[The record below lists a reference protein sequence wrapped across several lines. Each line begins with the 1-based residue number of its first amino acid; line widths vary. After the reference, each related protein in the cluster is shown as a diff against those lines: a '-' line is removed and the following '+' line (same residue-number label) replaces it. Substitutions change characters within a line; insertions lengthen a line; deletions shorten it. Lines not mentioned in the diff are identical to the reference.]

1 MTPEPAEQN
10 LTLLLQAWS
19 RGDERALGNL
29 AEAVEQQLHRVAG
42 AYLRRE
48 GPQTSLQPTALVN
61 EAFVRLIEWRSIEW
75 RDRAHFF
82 AVAAKIMR
90 RVLVSQAVAR
100 QCDKRGGSAVLVS
113 LDEALGA
120 ADRSIDFVL
129 LDEALYKL
137 ASFDERKSRIIE
149 LRFFGGLTMEETAEV
164 LEMSERSVYREWDLA
179 RAWLFRELTGAD
191 RG

>member
-1 MTPEPAEQN
+1 MTPEPVQEN

-19 RGDERALGNL
+19 RGDERALQNL
-29 AEAVEQQLHRVAG
+29 AEAVEQQLRRVAG

-48 GPQTSLQPTALVN
+48 GPETSLQPTALVN
-61 EAFVRLIEWRSIEW
+61 EAFVRLIEWRSVEW

-90 RVLVSQAVAR
+90 RVLVSQAIAR
-100 QCDKRGGSAVLVS
+100 QRDKRGGSAVLVS

-120 ADRSIDFVL
+120 ADRSIDFIL
-129 LDEALYKL
+129 LDEALHKL

-164 LEMSERSVYREWDLA
+164 LAMSERSVYREWDLA

-191 RG
+191 R

>member
-1 MTPEPAEQN
+1 MAPPLSQQITRWLGDWRQGDNRARDELFAVVHPQLRQIAARY
-10 LTLLLQAWS
+10 LQH
-19 RGDERALGNL
+19 ERADHTLEPN
-29 AEAVEQQLHRVAG
+29 
-42 AYLRRE
+42 
-48 GPQTSLQPTALVN
+48 ALVN
-61 EAFVRLIEWRSIEW
+61 ELWVRLMGTEPLAFN
-75 RDRAHFF
+75 DRAHFF

-164 LEMSERSVYREWDLA
+164 LHISPATVGRDWTLA
-179 RAWLFRELTGAD
+179 KAWLYAALTTPVQ
-191 RG
+191 